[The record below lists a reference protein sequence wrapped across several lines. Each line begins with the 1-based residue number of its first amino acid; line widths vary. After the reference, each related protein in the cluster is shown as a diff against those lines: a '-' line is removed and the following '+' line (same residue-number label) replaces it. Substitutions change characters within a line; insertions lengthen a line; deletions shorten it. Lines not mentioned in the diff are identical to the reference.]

1 VPSLKIDSNALDT
14 MRNVG
19 AYIEGVAVA
28 TRSFDID
35 KEIGQ
40 AITTIAKVSLGKF
53 IDSEARLSPKSL
65 HHVYEWNQTGKPLG
79 RLWKID
85 GTYKS
90 GSIVLS
96 SEFRPSKTFAPN
108 KYGPRRSKFIFKAD
122 VMEKGQPVRITARN
136 AQALHFY
143 SKDGDPVFIPKGK
156 FVTVKT
162 PGGKQVKGSYK
173 KTMNRFLA
181 SSRLLVDIQ
190 ESGILARIEAAQ
202 AMAGRE
208 MPAAVSGRAS
218 LGSFKRVAE
227 SNVSKHIR
235 QVTRAY
241 QYADEVT
248 NG

>member
-1 VPSLKIDSNALDT
+1 VPSLKIDSNALDA

-19 AYIEGVAVA
+19 AYVEGIATA

-53 IDSEARLSPKSL
+53 IDSEARLSPKAL

-85 GTYKS
+85 GTYKA

-96 SEFRPSKTFAPN
+96 SEFRPSKTFSPN
-108 KYGPRRSKFIFKAD
+108 KYGSRRSKFIFKAE

-143 SKDGDPVFIPKGK
+143 SKDGDPVFIPRGK
-156 FVTVKT
+156 YVTVKT
-162 PGGKQVKGSYK
+162 PGGKEVKGSYR

-190 ESGILARIEAAQ
+190 ESGIIARIEAAQ

-208 MPAAVSGRAS
+208 MPAAVSGRVS
-218 LGSFKRVAE
+218 TGSFKRIAE

-241 QYADEVT
+241 QYADEVA

>member
-1 VPSLKIDSNALDT
+1 

-19 AYIEGVAVA
+19 AYVEGVAIA
-28 TRSFDID
+28 PRSFDID

-40 AITTIAKVSLGKF
+40 AITTIAKVSLAKF
-53 IDSEARLSPKSL
+53 IDSEARLNPKSL
-65 HHVYEWNQTGKPLG
+65 HHVYEWGQTGKPLG
-79 RLWKID
+79 RLWKIE
-85 GTYKS
+85 GSYKA

-96 SEFRPSKTFAPN
+96 SDFRPSRTFSPN
-108 KYGPRRSKFIFKAD
+108 KYGSRRSKFIFKAE

-136 AQALHFY
+136 AETLHFY

-156 FVTVKT
+156 YVTVKT
-162 PGGKQVKGSYK
+162 PGGKEVKGSYK
-173 KTMNRFLA
+173 KTLNRFLA

-190 ESGILARIEAAQ
+190 ESGIIGRIEAAQ

-208 MPAAVSGRAS
+208 MPAGVSGKAS
-218 LGSFKRVAE
+218 VRSFKRVAE

>member
-1 VPSLKIDSNALDT
+1 MPSLKIDSNALDT

-162 PGGKQVKGSYK
+162 PGGKEVKGSYK

-208 MPAAVSGRAS
+208 MPAAVSGKAS

>member
-1 VPSLKIDSNALDT
+1 MPSLKIDSNALDT

-208 MPAAVSGRAS
+208 MPAAVSGKAS

>member
-1 VPSLKIDSNALDT
+1 MPSLKIDSNALDT

-28 TRSFDID
+28 PRSFDID

-208 MPAAVSGRAS
+208 MPVAVSGKAS